1 MALKNALTG
10 SVMQFTLATVLGDL
24 IAFIHGH
31 TILGL
36 ISPKDLDLFKDK
48 LAAIRPQPV
57 PDVSFCEDL
66 DAMETALRLREALGR
81 IFGAVPQFKKY
92 VYVFPGQHPYAA
104 IYAEKRDPQEY
115 VAQVDYAYLKSLSPM
130 SARTLSE
137 LSSLIPKV
145 DCTVLSGEQ
154 LGKIQ
159 NFLHTNFLSSHPRL
173 ISYSDLAILSHPKLS
188 KEEGSKYTRSA
199 ATAMSKNPVLL
210 LVPCHL
216 VISKP
221 LYDEFRL
228 QLKSNPNAVLKDAGK
243 FRLGSDIKSY
253 LMYRFGI
260 NVKRP
265 A

>member
-1 MALKNALTG
+1 MALKIALTG
-10 SVMQFTLATVLGDL
+10 SVMQFTLTTVLGDL
-24 IAFIHGH
+24 IAFINGH
-31 TILGL
+31 TIIGL
-36 ISPKDLDLFKDK
+36 ITPKDIDLFEDK
-48 LAAIRPQPV
+48 LAAFRPKPV

-81 IFGAVPQFKKY
+81 ILGAVPQFKKY
-92 VYVFPGQHPYAA
+92 VYVFQGQNSDAA

-115 VAQVDYAYLKSLSPM
+115 VPEVDYEHLKTLTPM
-130 SARTLSE
+130 NARTLSE

-145 DCTVLSGEQ
+145 DCTVLSGVQ

-159 NFLHTNFLSSHPRL
+159 NFLQTNFLSSHPRL
-173 ISYSDLAILSHPKLS
+173 ISYSDLAVLSHPKLS

-221 LYDEFRL
+221 LYDDYRL
-228 QLKSNPNAVLKDAGK
+228 QLKSNPHAQLKDAGK

-260 NVKRP
+260 NVKLP
-265 A
+265 S

>member
-1 MALKNALTG
+1 MALTNALTG

-36 ISPKDLDLFKDK
+36 ITPKDLDLFKDK

-115 VAQVDYAYLKSLSPM
+115 VAQVDYAYLKSLTPM

-137 LSSLIPKV
+137 LSSLTPKV

-221 LYDEFRL
+221 LNDEFRL